1 MKYLVR
7 KLDNIFFKK
16 LVLLVLVIKL
26 LIKFIIK
33 LGCLVIFFVIYVDK
47 IGIIMFIEVLLIF
60 FNIVVVVLY
69 WLFFGLNE

>member
-33 LGCLVIFFVIYVDK
+33 LGCFVIFFVIYVDK

-69 WLFFGLNE
+69 

>member
-69 WLFFGLNE
+69 

>member
-33 LGCLVIFFVIYVDK
+33 LGCFVIFFVIYVDK

-60 FNIVVVVLY
+60 FNIAVVVLY